1 MPDRITTEQHQA
13 VGSSRLLTPG
23 QIWIWRTLLGLYLVY
38 LLFRAWQARNAP
50 FVQVDWAFQS
60 SDEVIAWLLGLV
72 RREVVVFTLS
82 FVLGLLTPP
91 AFRLATV
98 AKDGRSRW
106 LVWLGWCCFGLA
118 VLALCFSIVWNE
130 VPPPGS
136 LLLPFLSYLVGI
148 RLSAAA
154 LRGVRPFAWA
164 LGQLAVLLLLLLATT
179 AAVTGRALSTAPL
192 SFQTAGTGMAAKR
205 QLAQRIRDTRPAPGK
220 PRHLHLT
227 DGEINAIVNSALS
240 RGSPQRQASVH
251 FEPSMFAA
259 QASLVVPRRWAEGK
273 FLNVQVAGQLSI
285 DQGQLHLGIE
295 ELQLGSL
302 SPPAIL
308 LRMLSSSVYATLMDD
323 PQVRRIIEA
332 IVALNT
338 EPGAINVVFE
348 SGALS
353 QQVVP
358 ALVQLLW
365 ERPDVAF
372 ETEIY
377 LRHLIALNERP
388 PAGAD
393 HFGLLLQEA
402 FTLAA
407 ERSTIQD
414 PLLENRAAIFALAI
428 LLGHPD
434 LEPFVGELLDPDL
447 QAQARRIVGTV
458 PLRGRR
464 DWTRHFWVSAALVLL
479 SNEATSDRIG
489 LLKEQLDSQDGG
501 SGFSFADMLANAAGT
516 RFAVAAI
523 RDQSSAR
530 AMQAR
535 LARGF
540 DLDEFFPPAEGLPE
554 NIPAAEFQKLYGG
567 VGGSRYQAIVDEI
580 NRRLEA
586 LPKV

>member
-1 MPDRITTEQHQA
+1 MTREQHQA
-13 VGSSRLLTPG
+13 LGSSKPLTSS
-23 QIWIWRTLLGLYLVY
+23 QVWIWRTTLGLYLAY
-38 LLFRAWQARNAP
+38 LLLRAWQARNAP

-60 SDEVIAWLLGLV
+60 SDDVIAWILSLV
-72 RREVVVFTLS
+72 RREVVVFSLS

-91 AFRLATV
+91 AFRPTTAGGDRL
-98 AKDGRSRW
+98 GRW
-106 LVWLGWCCFGLA
+106 LVWLGWCSLGLA
-118 VLALCFSIVWNE
+118 TLAVCFAIVWNA
-130 VPPPGS
+130 VPPLGS

-148 RLSAAA
+148 RLSSAA

-164 LGQLAVLLLLLLATT
+164 AGQLGVLLLLLLVTT
-179 AAVTGRALSTAPL
+179 AAMTGKALSTAPL
-192 SFQTAGTGMAAKR
+192 SFQTAGMGIAAKR
-205 QLAQRIRDTRPAPGK
+205 QLAQRIRDTHPPQGQ

-227 DGEINAIVNSALS
+227 DGEINAIVNSALG
-240 RGSPQRQASVH
+240 RGGAQRQASVH

-259 QASLVVPRRWAEGK
+259 QASLAVPPRWGRGK
-273 FLNVQVAGQLSI
+273 FLNVRLAGQLSI
-285 DQGQLHLGIE
+285 DEGRLHLGMQE
-295 ELQLGSL
+295 FQLGSL
-302 SPPAIL
+302 SAPAIL

-323 PQVRRIIEA
+323 PQIRRIIEA
-332 IVALNT
+332 IVTMNT

-353 QQVVP
+353 RQVVP

-372 ETEIY
+372 ETGLY
-377 LRHLIALNERP
+377 LRQLIALNERL
-388 PAGAD
+388 PADAD
-393 HFGLLLQEA
+393 RFGLLLQEA
-402 FTLAA
+402 FTMAA
-407 ERSTIQD
+407 ERSTVQD

-434 LEPFVGELLDPDL
+434 LEPFVGELLDADL
-447 QAQARRIVGTV
+447 QAQARRMVGTV
-458 PLRGRR
+458 ALRGRR

-516 RFAVAAI
+516 RFAIAAI

-540 DLDEFFPPAEGLPE
+540 DLDAFFPPADGLPE
-554 NIPAAEFQKLYGG
+554 NIPAAEFQKRYGG
-567 VGGSRYQAIVDEI
+567 VSGPRYQAIVDEI
-580 NRRLEA
+580 NRRLDT